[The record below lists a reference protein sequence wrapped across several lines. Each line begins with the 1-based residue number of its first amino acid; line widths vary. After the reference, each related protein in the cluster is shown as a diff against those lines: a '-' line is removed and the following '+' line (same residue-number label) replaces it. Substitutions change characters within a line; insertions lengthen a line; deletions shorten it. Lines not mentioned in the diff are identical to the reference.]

1 MSVNMFLPNAQSQ
14 AEAIQAM
21 CQSHIEGFEA
31 VKRSIVQ
38 FIATSELK
46 GVTYD
51 SAKKYFS
58 ETYLPLANGMILAAE
73 ALQRAAK
80 QFPQKYISEVDSNSL
95 QEAKLRMQMQRLE
108 QLAQF
113 AENMDDMAKST
124 PLSPLFEKL
133 AGSYRQQKQKIH
145 EKLEKLMVFNGTSLL
160 IFIEAE
166 QLFASVEAGLK
177 EISGGKGFHA
187 STKSFSTMGMKLG
200 WAAPIEKAQKA
211 KDKRLEKEALKQ
223 HETMPVPNVP
233 AGMNR
238 GFETNPDGTLDIQG
252 TMELAEANR
261 QLVMEGNTGDIIDL
275 IDPTQDV
282 LRFFTGKDPLT
293 DNKLSKT
300 ERGMALLFIFPFAKV
315 GKGFKFAFHGV
326 EDVERLGKF
335 GKIEESG
342 FIGVLKG
349 KKVRVKGVVEQSII
363 YTKRSKQEALV
374 MRKQFNS
381 IIRKNYIK
389 KLVSS
394 EAGIQELKKAG
405 LNDTDILR
413 MKAGKNPVGYQVH
426 HKLPLD
432 DSGTN
437 DFDNLILIKNDPYH
451 KALTNAQNKLT
462 KDLKPGDSVK
472 IKFPIPEGNI
482 YPRKK

>member
-145 EKLEKLMVFNGTSLL
+145 EKLEKLMIFNGTSLL

-275 IDPTQDV
+275 IDPTQDA

-335 GKIEESG
+335 GKISTTKRINKVEIEVSVVERTAQ
-342 FIGVLKG
+342 IPKKG
-349 KKVRVKGVVEQSII
+349 GETVVGHALQKHAGRNPNIWGKVKGNSNQINQTALKHLNEVLSAPGTFKIVK
-363 YTKRSKQEALV
+363 TK
-374 MRKQFNS
+374 N
-381 IIRKNYIK
+381 
-389 KLVSS
+389 
-394 EAGIQELKKAG
+394 GISFLEKRLSDG
-405 LNDTDILR
+405 RGVRLN
-413 MKAGKNPVGYQVH
+413 M
-426 HKLPLD
+426 
-432 DSGTN
+432 
-437 DFDNLILIKNDPYH
+437 DNTFKGFVD
-451 KALTNAQNKLT
+451 
-462 KDLKPGDSVK
+462 
-472 IKFPIPEGNI
+472 
-482 YPRKK
+482 

>member
-1 MSVNMFLPNAQSQ
+1 MSINMFLPNARSQ

-21 CQSHIEGFEA
+21 CQTHIEGFEA
-31 VKRSIVQ
+31 VKRAIVQ
-38 FIATSELK
+38 FIATPELK

-58 ETYLPLANGMILAAE
+58 ETYLPLTNGMILAAE

-80 QFPQKYISEVDSNSL
+80 QFPQKYVSEVDSNSL

-108 QLAQF
+108 QLARF

-166 QLFASVEAGLK
+166 QLFASIEAGLR
-177 EISGGKGFHA
+177 EVSGGKGFHT
-187 STKSFSTMGMKLG
+187 STKSFSTMGMKMG

-211 KDKRLEKEALKQ
+211 KDKRLENEALKQ
-223 HETMPVPNVP
+223 YETMPVPNVP

-252 TMELAEANR
+252 TMDLAEANR

-293 DNKLSKT
+293 DVKLSKT
-300 ERGMALLFIFPFAKV
+300 ERGMALLFIFPFVKV
-315 GKGFKFAFHGV
+315 GKSFKFAFRGV

-335 GKIEESG
+335 GKTASKFSFDIKDIDTFKNVE
-342 FIGVLKG
+342 LKT
-349 KKVRVKGVVEQSII
+349 VENYLDKNLKE
-363 YTKRSKQEALV
+363 YTKAPLKKGSGVRYFDGKG
-374 MRKQFNS
+374 NS
-381 IIRKNYIK
+381 WQLNYGYKNATDTIHSGAYLKTTINGKIIRVSLKMTNIK
-389 KLVSS
+389 
-394 EAGIQELKKAG
+394 E
-405 LNDTDILR
+405 
-413 MKAGKNPVGYQVH
+413 
-426 HKLPLD
+426 
-432 DSGTN
+432 
-437 DFDNLILIKNDPYH
+437 
-451 KALTNAQNKLT
+451 
-462 KDLKPGDSVK
+462 
-472 IKFPIPEGNI
+472 
-482 YPRKK
+482 

>member
-73 ALQRAAK
+73 ALQRATK

-145 EKLEKLMVFNGTSLL
+145 EKLEKLMIFNGTSLL

-335 GKIEESG
+335 GKLENKMKKISSKNVIFKNKSIDKAFGKHGRDFGNYPNGGKASIEA
-342 FIGVLKG
+342 F
-349 KKVRVKGVVEQSII
+349 KVDG
-363 YTKRSKQEALV
+363 
-374 MRKQFNS
+374 
-381 IIRKNYIK
+381 
-389 KLVSS
+389 
-394 EAGIQELKKAG
+394 
-405 LNDTDILR
+405 
-413 MKAGKNPVGYQVH
+413 
-426 HKLPLD
+426 
-432 DSGTN
+432 
-437 DFDNLILIKNDPYH
+437 
-451 KALTNAQNKLT
+451 
-462 KDLKPGDSVK
+462 
-472 IKFPIPEGNI
+472 
-482 YPRKK
+482 

>member
-1 MSVNMFLPNAQSQ
+1 MSINMFLPNARSQ
-14 AEAIQAM
+14 AEGIQEL
-21 CQSHIEGFEA
+21 CQTHIEGFEA
-31 VKRSIVQ
+31 VKRAIVQ
-38 FIATSELK
+38 FIATPELK

-73 ALQRAAK
+73 SLQRAAK

-108 QLAQF
+108 QLARF

-133 AGSYRQQKQKIH
+133 ADSYRQQKQKIY
-145 EKLEKLMVFNGTSLL
+145 EKLEKLMVFNGTCLL

-166 QLFASVEAGLK
+166 QLFASVEAGLR
-177 EISGGKGFHA
+177 EVSGGKGFHA
-187 STKSFSTMGMKLG
+187 STKSFSTMGMKMG
-200 WAAPIEKAQKA
+200 WVAPIEKAQKA

-223 HETMPVPNVP
+223 YETMPVPKVP

-252 TMELAEANR
+252 TMDLAEANR
-261 QLVMEGNTGDIIDL
+261 QLVMEGNTGAIVDL

-282 LRFFTGKDPLT
+282 LRFFTGRDPLT

-315 GKGFKFAFHGV
+315 GKSFKFAFRGV

-335 GKIEESG
+335 GKTKIKLKKFSSENIVFKEKS
-342 FIGVLKG
+342 IGKAFSKHRDDFGNYKDGGKTSVEAFKCDVKKLIDNGIHKEGTWKG
-349 KKVRVKGVVEQSII
+349 VKGVHIYDSNTRLWTFINNDGVMNTAFKLSKEQLE
-363 YTKRSKQEALV
+363 YL
-374 MRKQFNS
+374 
-381 IIRKNYIK
+381 
-389 KLVSS
+389 
-394 EAGIQELKKAG
+394 LKTG
-405 LNDTDILR
+405 
-413 MKAGKNPVGYQVH
+413 V
-426 HKLPLD
+426 
-432 DSGTN
+432 
-437 DFDNLILIKNDPYH
+437 
-451 KALTNAQNKLT
+451 
-462 KDLKPGDSVK
+462 VK
-472 IKFPIPEGNI
+472 
-482 YPRKK
+482 

>member
-1 MSVNMFLPNAQSQ
+1 MSINMFLPNAKSQ

-21 CQSHIEGFEA
+21 CQTHIEGFEA
-31 VKRSIVQ
+31 VKRAIVQ
-38 FIATSELK
+38 FIATPELR

-58 ETYLPLANGMILAAE
+58 ETYLPLTNGMILAAE

-80 QFPQKYISEVDSNSL
+80 QFPQKYVSEVDSNSL

-108 QLAQF
+108 QLARF
-113 AENMDDMAKST
+113 AEDMDDMAKST

-166 QLFASVEAGLK
+166 QLFASVEAGLR
-177 EISGGKGFHA
+177 EVSGGKGFHA
-187 STKSFSTMGMKLG
+187 STKSFSTMGMKMG

-223 HETMPVPNVP
+223 YETMPVPNVP

-252 TMELAEANR
+252 TLDLAEANR
-261 QLVMEGNTGDIIDL
+261 QLVMEGNTGAIVDL

-315 GKGFKFAFHGV
+315 GKSFKFAFRGV

-335 GKIEESG
+335 GKISTTKRINKVEIEVSVVERTAQIPKKGGETVVGHALQKHAGRNPDIWGKVKGNSNQINQTALKHLNEVLSAPGTFKIVKTKSDISFLEKRLSDGRGVRLNMDNTFKG
-342 FIGVLKG
+342 FI
-349 KKVRVKGVVEQSII
+349 
-363 YTKRSKQEALV
+363 
-374 MRKQFNS
+374 
-381 IIRKNYIK
+381 
-389 KLVSS
+389 
-394 EAGIQELKKAG
+394 
-405 LNDTDILR
+405 D
-413 MKAGKNPVGYQVH
+413 
-426 HKLPLD
+426 
-432 DSGTN
+432 
-437 DFDNLILIKNDPYH
+437 
-451 KALTNAQNKLT
+451 
-462 KDLKPGDSVK
+462 
-472 IKFPIPEGNI
+472 
-482 YPRKK
+482 